1 MNRST
6 AKKLKLVL
14 GIGVILLLVVIGF
27 SALEGFA
34 SPYKT
39 VTDVVSRPGDYT
51 GRQVQVEGYVV
62 IDSISWEPP
71 VLTFTMTDGE
81 NHLDVRYEG
90 VLPGSFP
97 TGEISTESKI
107 DVVVIGSMA
116 QTNEFIAGQVLIKCP
131 SKYEQKLNETSLD

>member
-1 MNRST
+1 MDRKT
-6 AKKLKLVL
+6 AKKLKLIS

-39 VTDVVSRPGDYT
+39 VSDVVNSPGEYT

-62 IDSISWEPP
+62 IDSISWVPP
-71 VLTFTMTDGE
+71 VLTFAMTDGV
-81 NHLDVRYEG
+81 NQLDVRYEG

-97 TGEISTESKI
+97 VTDIGSESEI
-107 DVVVIGSMA
+107 DVVAIGSM
-116 QTNEFIAGQVLIKCP
+116 TYTGEFEAGQILVKCP
-131 SKYEQKLNETSLD
+131 SKYEQKLNETSLE